1 MRKMTWRKEP
11 GFSLIEL
18 STVLAII
25 GMLAALVGPKLFG
38 KVDEG
43 KQKSA
48 KAQVELFGTALDS
61 FRLDVGRYPT
71 TEEGLKALR
80 EKVSGA
86 EGWKGPYVAKEIPN
100 DPWGKSY
107 VYKCPGDHGD
117 YDLLSYGA
125 DGSEGGEG
133 MNQDL
138 VSWADIKK

>member
-1 MRKMTWRKEP
+1 MTWRKEP

-18 STVLAII
+18 LIVLAII

-86 EGWKGPYVAKEIPN
+86 EGWKGPYVAKELPN